1 MSLAAAARA
10 ILEGRLLVITGAEH
24 LLDQLPAGRWIGGT
38 NPYFYLEGEPG
49 RLDEHHLMVSDFTD
63 LALDFKIIDLPP
75 VAISQICT
83 QGFENGF
90 HFLILPAFQA
100 IHHDFAAQAPQ
111 IPALYQN
118 PLLGFVA
125 GAELQK
131 FEQGKGSKVYNGQN
145 RTAHTHWGVVMYVQL
160 PPGQAARLEIVND
173 FSSRPDFVLRVFK
186 TDFVVRECEINQE
199 KVNLYEYIQ
208 ANRLDIRNPLMSNY
222 GGAKINVSFYRL
234 DEHKKEVHFYAPW

>member
-1 MSLAAAARA
+1 MLQKNHKNQLMSLATTARA
-10 ILEGRLLVITGAEH
+10 ILEGCLLVITGAEH

-100 IHHDFAAQAPQ
+100 IHHDFAAQAPPNSG
-111 IPALYQN
+111 IVSK
-118 PLLGFVA
+118 PLA
-125 GAELQK
+125 GLCGRGRIA
-131 FEQGKGSKVYNGQN
+131 KV
-145 RTAHTHWGVVMYVQL
+145 
-160 PPGQAARLEIVND
+160 
-173 FSSRPDFVLRVFK
+173 
-186 TDFVVRECEINQE
+186 
-199 KVNLYEYIQ
+199 
-208 ANRLDIRNPLMSNY
+208 
-222 GGAKINVSFYRL
+222 
-234 DEHKKEVHFYAPW
+234 